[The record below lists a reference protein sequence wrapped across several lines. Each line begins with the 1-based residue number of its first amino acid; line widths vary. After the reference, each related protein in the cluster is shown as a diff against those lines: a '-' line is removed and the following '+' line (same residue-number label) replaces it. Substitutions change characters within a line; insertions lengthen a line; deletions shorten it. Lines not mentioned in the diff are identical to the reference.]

1 MNNVKYPKLRGRIAE
16 LGISQTELAKILG
29 ISVTAM
35 NSKMN
40 GRMAFVQRD
49 ILKLCEA
56 LNISAEEIGTFFYDL
71 KV

>member
-16 LGISQTELAKILG
+16 LGMSQTELAKVLG
-29 ISVTAM
+29 ISVPAM
-35 NSKMN
+35 NAKMN

-49 ILKLCEA
+49 ILKLCDA

>member
-49 ILKLCEA
+49 ILKLSEV